1 MLKKIKNIGPGLII
15 TSAFIG
21 PGTVTLCSLS
31 GIEFGYSLIWC
42 VIFSILATCY
52 LQELS
57 SRLGIISR
65 KGLGDVLKANKNQLI
80 KNSSYLLIV
89 LSLFIG
95 NTAYESGNISGAV
108 MGLETFLGS
117 GIINNS
123 SASVNIY
130 SILIGIILVGIIL
143 VGSYN
148 VFEKLLIGLVFIMS
162 ITFIITAIL
171 SKPSLGDLI
180 SGLKPSVN
188 ETNYLYVIGLIGTTV
203 VPYNLFLHSYLAK
216 QKWKKIEDYKLSI
229 PDTIISILIGGI
241 ISISIII
248 TAASNNHLI
257 NGSSIKNAIDLGSQL
272 TPYLGNFSKYFISI
286 GLFSAGITSSI
297 TAPIATSYALSGIFN
312 YKAEWKDKKFKTVAI
327 VIILFGVLFSSIN
340 YNPIIIIKLAQFI
353 NGLFLP
359 LISVFLLWAINQKEI
374 MGNYVNSISYNL
386 LGIII
391 IMISILIGLK
401 SLLTLFI

>member
-65 KGLGDVLKANKNQLI
+65 KGLGDVLKENKNQLI

-95 NTAYESGNISGAV
+95 NTAYESGNISGTV

-130 SILIGIILVGIIL
+130 PILIGIILVGIIL

-148 VFEKLLIGLVFIMS
+148 VFEKLLIGLVFTMS

-216 QKWKKIEDYKLSI
+216 QKWKTIEDYKFSI

-257 NGSSIKNAIDLGSQL
+257 NGSNIKSAIDLGGQL

-312 YKAEWKDKKFKTVAI
+312 YKAEWKDKNFKIVAI
-327 VIILFGVLFSSIN
+327 VVILFGVIFSSIN
-340 YNPIIIIKLAQFI
+340 YNPIIIIKLAQYI

-359 LISVFLLWAINQKEI
+359 LISIFLLWAINQKKI
-374 MGNYVNSISYNL
+374 MGNYINSTIYNL
-386 LGIII
+386 LGIVI
-391 IMISILIGLK
+391 IMVSILIGLK
-401 SLLTLFI
+401 SLITI

>member
-95 NTAYESGNISGAV
+95 NTAYESGNISGTV

-117 GIINNS
+117 GIIDNS

-130 SILIGIILVGIIL
+130 PILIGIILVGIIL

-248 TAASNNHLI
+248 TAASNNHFI

-312 YKAEWKDKKFKTVAI
+312 YKAEWKNKKFKTVAI

>member
-65 KGLGDVLKANKNQLI
+65 KGLGDVLKENKNQLI

-95 NTAYESGNISGAV
+95 NTAYESGNISGTV

-117 GIINNS
+117 GIIDNS

-130 SILIGIILVGIIL
+130 PILIGIILVGIIL

-148 VFEKLLIGLVFIMS
+148 VFEKLLIGLVFTMS

-188 ETNYLYVIGLIGTTV
+188 DTNYLYVIGLIGTTV

-216 QKWKKIEDYKLSI
+216 EKWKTIEDYKFSI

-359 LISVFLLWAINQKEI
+359 LISIFLLWAVNQKEI
-374 MGNYVNSISYNL
+374 MGNYINSISYNL

-391 IMISILIGLK
+391 IMVSILIGLK

>member
-1 MLKKIKNIGPGLII
+1 MIKKIKNIGPGLII

-42 VIFSILATCY
+42 VIFSIIATCY

-65 KGLGDVLKANKNQLI
+65 KGLSDVLKENKNQLI
-80 KNSSYLLIV
+80 KKSSYLLIV

-95 NTAYESGNISGAV
+95 NTAYESGNISGTV

-117 GIINNS
+117 GLINNS
-123 SASVNIY
+123 PISINIY
-130 SILIGIILVGIIL
+130 PILIGIILVGIIL

-148 VFEKLLIGLVFIMS
+148 VFEKLLVGLVFIMS

-171 SKPSLGDLI
+171 SKPSLSDLI
-180 SGLKPSVN
+180 SGLKPSVDK
-188 ETNYLYVIGLIGTTV
+188 TNYLYVIGLIGTTV
-203 VPYNLFLHSYLAK
+203 VPYNLFLHSYIAK
-216 QKWKKIEDYKLSI
+216 KKWKTIEDYKLSI

-257 NGSSIKNAIDLGSQL
+257 NGSNIKNAIDLGGQL
-272 TPYLGNFSKYFISI
+272 TPYLGDFSKYFISI

-312 YKAEWKDKKFKTVAI
+312 YKAEWKDKNFKIVAI
-327 VIILFGVLFSSIN
+327 IIILFGIIFSSIN
-340 YNPIIIIKLAQFI
+340 YSPIIIIKLAQFI

-359 LISVFLLWAINQKEI
+359 LISIFLLWAINQKKI
-374 MGNYVNSISYNL
+374 MGNYINSIGYNL
-386 LGIII
+386 LGIVI
-391 IMISILIGLK
+391 IMVSILIGLK
-401 SLLTLFI
+401 SLITI

>member
-1 MLKKIKNIGPGLII
+1 MIKKIKNIGPGLII

-21 PGTVTLCSLS
+21 PGTVTLCYLS

-42 VIFSILATCY
+42 VIFSIIATCY

-65 KGLGDVLKANKNQLI
+65 KGLSDVLKENKNQLI
-80 KNSSYLLIV
+80 KKSSYLLIV

-95 NTAYESGNISGAV
+95 NTAYESGNISGTV

-117 GIINNS
+117 GLINNS
-123 SASVNIY
+123 PISINIY
-130 SILIGIILVGIIL
+130 PILIGIILVGIIL

-148 VFEKLLIGLVFIMS
+148 VFEKLLVGLVFIMS

-171 SKPSLGDLI
+171 SKPSLSDLI

-188 ETNYLYVIGLIGTTV
+188 KTNYLYVIGLIGTTV
-203 VPYNLFLHSYLAK
+203 VPYNLFLHSYIAK
-216 QKWKKIEDYKLSI
+216 KKWKTIEDYKLSI

-257 NGSSIKNAIDLGSQL
+257 NGSNIKNAIDLGGQL
-272 TPYLGNFSKYFISI
+272 TPYLGDFSKYFISI

-312 YKAEWKDKKFKTVAI
+312 YKAEWKDKNFKIVAI
-327 VIILFGVLFSSIN
+327 IIILFGIIFSSIN
-340 YNPIIIIKLAQFI
+340 YSPIIIIKLAQFI

-359 LISVFLLWAINQKEI
+359 LISIFLLWAINQKKI
-374 MGNYVNSISYNL
+374 MGNYINSIGYNL
-386 LGIII
+386 LGVVI
-391 IMISILIGLK
+391 IMVSILIGLK
-401 SLLTLFI
+401 SLITI

>member
-65 KGLGDVLKANKNQLI
+65 KGLGDMLKENKNQLI

-95 NTAYESGNISGAV
+95 NTAYESGNISGTV

-117 GIINNS
+117 GIIDNS

-130 SILIGIILVGIIL
+130 PILIGIILVGIIL

-272 TPYLGNFSKYFISI
+272 TPYLGDFSKYFISI

-312 YKAEWKDKKFKTVAI
+312 YKAEWKDKNFKIVAI
-327 VIILFGVLFSSIN
+327 VVILFGVIFSSIN
-340 YNPIIIIKLAQFI
+340 YNPIIIIKLAQYI

-359 LISVFLLWAINQKEI
+359 LISIFLLWAINQKKI
-374 MGNYVNSISYNL
+374 MGNYINSTSYNL
-386 LGIII
+386 LGIVI
-391 IMISILIGLK
+391 IMVSILIGLK
-401 SLLTLFI
+401 SLITI

>member
-65 KGLGDVLKANKNQLI
+65 KGLGDVLKENKNQLI

-95 NTAYESGNISGAV
+95 NTAYESGNISGTV

-272 TPYLGNFSKYFISI
+272 TPYLGDFSKYFISI

>member
-65 KGLGDVLKANKNQLI
+65 KGLGDVLKENKNQLI

-95 NTAYESGNISGAV
+95 NTAYESGNISGTV

-248 TAASNNHLI
+248 TAASNNHFI
-257 NGSSIKNAIDLGSQL
+257 NGSNIKNAIDLGSQL
-272 TPYLGNFSKYFISI
+272 TPYLGDFSKYFISI

>member
-95 NTAYESGNISGAV
+95 NTAYESGNISGTV

-130 SILIGIILVGIIL
+130 PILIGIILVGIIL

-257 NGSSIKNAIDLGSQL
+257 NGSNIKNAIDLGSQL
-272 TPYLGNFSKYFISI
+272 TPYLGDFSKYFISI

>member
-95 NTAYESGNISGAV
+95 NTAYESGNISGTV

-117 GIINNS
+117 GIIDNS

-130 SILIGIILVGIIL
+130 PILIGIILVGIIL

-272 TPYLGNFSKYFISI
+272 TPYLGDFSKYFISI

-312 YKAEWKDKKFKTVAI
+312 YKAEWKNKKFKTVAI

>member
-65 KGLGDVLKANKNQLI
+65 KGLGDVLKENKNQLI

-95 NTAYESGNISGAV
+95 NTAYESGNISGTV

-117 GIINNS
+117 GIIYNS

-130 SILIGIILVGIIL
+130 PILIGIILVGIIL

-148 VFEKLLIGLVFIMS
+148 VFEKLLIGLVFTMS

-216 QKWKKIEDYKLSI
+216 QKWKTIEDYKFSI

-359 LISVFLLWAINQKEI
+359 LISIFLLWAINQKEI
-374 MGNYVNSISYNL
+374 MGNYINSISYNL

-391 IMISILIGLK
+391 IMVSILIGLK

>member
-95 NTAYESGNISGAV
+95 NTAYESGNISGTV

-117 GIINNS
+117 GIIDNS

-130 SILIGIILVGIIL
+130 PILIGIILVGIIL

>member
-65 KGLGDVLKANKNQLI
+65 KGLGDVLKENKNQLI

-95 NTAYESGNISGAV
+95 NTAYESGNISGTV

-188 ETNYLYVIGLIGTTV
+188 ETNYLYVVGLIGTTV

-248 TAASNNHLI
+248 TAASNNHFI
-257 NGSSIKNAIDLGSQL
+257 NGSNIKNAIDLGSQL
-272 TPYLGNFSKYFISI
+272 TPYLGDFSKYFISI

>member
-42 VIFSILATCY
+42 VIFSIIATCY

-65 KGLGDVLKANKNQLI
+65 KGLSDVLKENKNHII
-80 KNSSYLLIV
+80 KKSSYILIV
-89 LSLFIG
+89 LSLLIG
-95 NTAYESGNISGAV
+95 NTAYESGNISGTV

-117 GIINNS
+117 GIIHNS
-123 SASVNIY
+123 SASINIY
-130 SILIGIILVGIIL
+130 PILIGIILVGIIL

-148 VFEKLLIGLVFIMS
+148 VFEKLLVGLVFIMS

-171 SKPSLGDLI
+171 SKPSLSDLI
-180 SGLKPSVN
+180 SGLKPSVDK
-188 ETNYLYVIGLIGTTV
+188 TNYLYVIGLIGTTV
-203 VPYNLFLHSYLAK
+203 VPYNLFLHSYIAK
-216 QKWKKIEDYKLSI
+216 KKWKTIEDYKLSI

-248 TAASNNHLI
+248 TAASNNHLV
-257 NGSSIKNAIDLGSQL
+257 NGSNIKNAIDLGGQL
-272 TPYLGNFSKYFISI
+272 TPYLGDFSKYFISI

-312 YKAEWKDKKFKTVAI
+312 YKAEWKDKNFKIVAI
-327 VIILFGVLFSSIN
+327 LIILFGIIFSSIN
-340 YNPIIIIKLAQFI
+340 YSPIIIIKLAQFI

-359 LISVFLLWAINQKEI
+359 LISIFLLWAINQKKI
-374 MGNYVNSISYNL
+374 MGNYINSIGYNL
-386 LGIII
+386 LGIVI
-391 IMISILIGLK
+391 IMVSILIGLK
-401 SLLTLFI
+401 SLITI

>member
-65 KGLGDVLKANKNQLI
+65 KGLGDVLKENKNQLI

-95 NTAYESGNISGAV
+95 NTAYESGNISGTV

-117 GIINNS
+117 GIIDNS

-130 SILIGIILVGIIL
+130 PILIGIILVGIIL

-272 TPYLGNFSKYFISI
+272 TPYLGDFSKYFISI

-312 YKAEWKDKKFKTVAI
+312 YKAEWKNKKFKTVAI

>member
-1 MLKKIKNIGPGLII
+1 VLKKIKNIGPGLII

-95 NTAYESGNISGAV
+95 NTAYESGNISGTV

-130 SILIGIILVGIIL
+130 PILIGIILVGIIL

-272 TPYLGNFSKYFISI
+272 TPYLGDFSKYFISI
-286 GLFSAGITSSI
+286 GLCSAGITSSI

-374 MGNYVNSISYNL
+374 MGNYVNSMSYNL